1 MHDWSLVCSCT
12 CILIVKIFSMFCYS
26 GIKRCLAPSLCIPMN
41 SDKTDR
47 LDNDASLNAEKSR
60 TAREIVCPGGQY
72 PHSGFCCL
80 NCPAGTYVKE
90 KCTTAGSSSQCAACT
105 FGTDYTE
112 HGSGLERCLQCT
124 RCRSDQ
130 EEAVP
135 CTGTQNRLCRCK
147 SGTHYCPPEEPCEV
161 CKRCSKCLEGTV
173 VRSCN
178 ATANAVCAPRDSP
191 PAGTESG
198 FSASTITLA
207 VVLPLIVLPLA
218 VIGLILRKKQRCGLI
233 SERPSEPSVNILI
246 PTGIASTSSPE
257 EIQNHNNE
265 SQIQE
270 SALLLQTGGQD
281 NDDWGLGDS
290 LSNTAASSENNL
302 SSSPYR
308 STPPQRE
315 SPQSE
320 RACPTSGA
328 TLKDTSE
335 LYSLIPLQDNALL
348 ACLDEFYKVPFKS
361 RNRLMRKAGLP
372 NNKIETAKQN
382 HPHNVEEQ
390 FHEMLLSWHEE
401 QGQAADIN
409 TLLRALLHLDHRLSV
424 EEITA
429 EVIKNKFYTKSSSH
443 LL

>member
-328 TLKDTSE
+328 TLSWPAWMSFIK
-335 LYSLIPLQDNALL
+335 
-348 ACLDEFYKVPFKS
+348 F
-361 RNRLMRKAGLP
+361 RLNPA
-372 NNKIETAKQN
+372 TD
-382 HPHNVEEQ
+382 
-390 FHEMLLSWHEE
+390 S
-401 QGQAADIN
+401 
-409 TLLRALLHLDHRLSV
+409 
-424 EEITA
+424 
-429 EVIKNKFYTKSSSH
+429 
-443 LL
+443 